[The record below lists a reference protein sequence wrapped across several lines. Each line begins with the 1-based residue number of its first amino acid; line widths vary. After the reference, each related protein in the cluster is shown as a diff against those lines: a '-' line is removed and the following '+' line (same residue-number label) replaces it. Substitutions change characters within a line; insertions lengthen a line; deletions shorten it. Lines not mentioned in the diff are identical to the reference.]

1 MNLADFQLDMDMLQT
16 MTSQQQQHI
25 QSQQAQAMNDFERM
39 DMFFQ
44 GSHPQKTQ
52 FMNMATSKATTD
64 ISTPLYHVTQPNEY
78 FDQSD
83 VLTPLISPAITPSFS
98 YTQKIHNGTIGSDV
112 DFSPLSSP
120 AMVPQQDQEYEG
132 YRHQNSQ
139 HLQAQH
145 QQSQYHQ
152 LHQLQRDYQTVQDNL
167 SPSSGDNHQL
177 SPDQMCEQYEQLENA
192 KRMITRRLS
201 ELQNGQPFQDNY
213 GGKLIRNIST
223 RQSDN
228 LLNYSSHD
236 SGEGLARQAAQLEPV
251 TPASLMNMRQRQKS
265 KVSFSQLP
273 ETAKATIN
281 QVDVTDGLSS
291 NQNSP
296 ILDING
302 YSGSPPTSSLTNAA
316 NGRGKRKTKQ
326 NADSKPTQKR
336 RRSSNRGEKQ
346 HGPTFNNNPHGSLPH
361 KHVSPRALKPLL
373 VSPSLAPDQH
383 PPSYPRLNSSRSGQ
397 KQLQPL
403 TTHQKQPQDGLPN
416 VDDAEHILATRSN
429 YQNLME
435 GKAAALGIAF
445 TSQIKSGLE
454 VRRTAHKAA
463 EQKRRDSL
471 KEWFDRLRHEVEE
484 GYVKKKSGLTT
495 KVIREQQREKRDGRP
510 EQLEQQH
517 QKRVDDDDG
526 DGGGDD
532 DEDIGALKPLSK
544 VLLLRYAY
552 EYIAHL
558 KDTLTERDDIISRLT
573 SHGAKQQDGIV
584 DEDEDENMDDNSN
597 YEGATTNNAQ
607 DSDL

>member
-1 MNLADFQLDMDMLQT
+1 M
-16 MTSQQQQHI
+16 
-25 QSQQAQAMNDFERM
+25 
-39 DMFFQ
+39 
-44 GSHPQKTQ
+44 
-52 FMNMATSKATTD
+52 
-64 ISTPLYHVTQPNEY
+64 
-78 FDQSD
+78 
-83 VLTPLISPAITPSFS
+83 
-98 YTQKIHNGTIGSDV
+98 HNGTIGSDI

-120 AMVPQQDQEYEG
+120 AMMPQQDQEYED
-132 YRHQNSQ
+132 YRHQNHH

-152 LHQLQRDYQTVQDNL
+152 LHQLQRNYQEAQDSL
-167 SPSSGDNHQL
+167 SPSSGDYPQL
-177 SPDQMCEQYEQLENA
+177 SPNQMCEQYEQLENA

-201 ELQNGQPFQDNY
+201 ELQNRQPFEDNQ
-213 GGKLIRNIST
+213 GGKLIRNMST

-228 LLNYSSHD
+228 LLHYSSHE
-236 SGEGLARQAAQLEPV
+236 SSEGLDQQTGQLEPV
-251 TPASLMNMRQRQKS
+251 TPASLMNMRQRQKPR
-265 KVSFSQLP
+265 VSFSQLP
-273 ETAKATIN
+273 EKARPTIN
-281 QVDVTDGLSS
+281 QVDVSDGLNS

-296 ILDING
+296 TLDMNG
-302 YSGSPPTSSLTNAA
+302 YSGSPPTSSLTNAT
-316 NGRGKRKTKQ
+316 NGKGKRKTKQ
-326 NADSKPTQKR
+326 NTDKIAASKPTQKR
-336 RRSSNRGEKQ
+336 RRSSSKGDKQ
-346 HGPTFNNNPHGSLPH
+346 HGTAFNNNPHGGLPH

-383 PPSYPRLNSSRSGQ
+383 SQLYPRLNSSHNRP

-403 TTHQKQPQDGLPN
+403 TAHQSQSQGGLSN

-484 GYVKKKSGLTT
+484 GYVKKKSGMTS

-510 EQLEQQH
+510 EQQDQQQQQRH
-517 QKRVDDDDG
+517 QKGIDDDDG
-526 DGGGDD
+526 DDGDDD
-532 DEDIGALKPLSK
+532 DEDMGALKPLSK

-558 KDTLTERDDIISRLT
+558 KDTLAERDGIISGLT
-573 SHGAKQQDGIV
+573 SHGSMQQHDVID
-584 DEDEDENMDDNSN
+584 DEDMDDNSN
-597 YEGATTNNAQ
+597 HDDVNSAQ
-607 DSDL
+607 VDDL